1 MARHNKYDLL
11 EKVIRAVTEAG
22 WNIFYLETIDE
33 HPFRLQIYQGDESY
47 KVRLYIWHLTH
58 GGGPARPQNEYRIQI
73 TGITQFEQQA
83 DEKTLILGWWKEGE
97 VFAGF
102 DVRKHLGKLGRSP
115 SIQIRE
121 EFLRQAY
128 FNGFSPCDKGNQEI
142 AIAFRPD
149 FLVEYLRNL
158 ELLHSFGQSSKDFE
172 ALNIVSQTPEVNV
185 EEIQISDAIRKT
197 TIVSVSKKLRDISFR
212 KRVLTAY
219 SFRCAVCGIQLRLVD
234 AAHIVPVHHEKST
247 DETRNGLGLC
257 ALHHRAFD
265 QALIGVGEDY
275 SVQVNK
281 NQISELKKE
290 NLNGGLEDFQR
301 GLRPLILLPPAIS
314 DRPHIEYLRIAN
326 KMRGWLP

>member
-1 MARHNKYDLL
+1 MARHNKYDLI
-11 EKVIRAVTEAG
+11 EQFVRAVTESG
-22 WNIFYLETIDE
+22 WNILYLENLDE

-47 KVRLYIWHLTH
+47 KIRLYIWHLTH
-58 GGGPARPQNEYRIQI
+58 GGGAARPQNEYRIQI
-73 TGITQFEQQA
+73 TGITQFEQQP
-83 DEKTLILGWWKEGE
+83 DEKTLLLGWWKEGE

-102 DVRKHLGKLGRSP
+102 DVRKHLSKLGRSP

-128 FNGFSPCDKGNQEI
+128 INGFSPCDKGNQEI

-149 FLVEYLRNL
+149 FLVEYIRNL
-158 ELLHSFGQSSKDFE
+158 EMLHNFGQSANDFN

-185 EEIQISDAIRKT
+185 EEIQIADTTRKT

-212 KRVLTAY
+212 KRVLAAY
-219 SFRCAVCGIQLRLVD
+219 NFRCAVCSIQLRLVD

-281 NQISELKKE
+281 SQTSELKKE
-290 NLNGGLEDFQR
+290 NLHGGLEDFTR
-301 GLRPLILLPPAIS
+301 GLRPIILLPPAIS
-314 DRPHIEYLRIAN
+314 DRPHIEYLKIAHQI
-326 KMRGWLP
+326 RGWLP